1 MNLQKL
7 ELFGFKSFM
16 RKLDIHFSAGI
27 TVIVGPNGCGKT
39 NVTDALR
46 WVLGEGNA
54 RMLRGNRME
63 DLIFNGTRDYKPLN
77 IAEVGLTIDNSA
89 GFLPIDFSEVTVTR
103 RVLRSGDSEFF
114 INKAP
119 CRLKDI
125 TDLFLDTG
133 LGSRAYSVIERD
145 MVEMVLSDQPERR
158 RELLEEAAGIMKY
171 KIRERQAQRKLAATD
186 DDLVRISDV
195 LNEVERS
202 LRSLRRQVG
211 AARRFQEF
219 RDRMRELE
227 VALAFVDFEELRR
240 RAAELERTRGENT
253 AERDG
258 AQSRIAALET
268 DLESLRLKSAEAD
281 SEFADLQRQ
290 VDELAEGARKSE
302 SENLVRAQRRESL
315 REKAARLTG
324 EKDEFEARIRSE
336 TERREEIGRLVRSQE
351 EALVTCEGELG
362 EADGSLTRVSA
373 DLEERRR
380 ELGATRERSEE
391 SAVQLARLKTELAN
405 LEAHAE
411 HLADRDA
418 VLAEEAHR
426 LTELVSLRRQETS
439 EVKSREEALRGE
451 LSSCEAELQKAAQH
465 RDEVAAGRESA
476 REEQAR
482 LAIEAEAARS
492 GLEMLESLRDSY
504 EGYGRG
510 AKTLLTRSG
519 SESRLIALADSLHVN
534 RPELLPA
541 LESALE
547 AAVQYVVAPSGA
559 AALAALGS
567 LTEGAGRATVV
578 DREAFRAALPVD
590 SAWKPEDPAI
600 VAPARALLDID
611 GDLGSLLDF
620 LLARTWVVETLAD
633 AARLAREP
641 RAAGF
646 RFVARDGSWAA
657 HPGVLHGGSL
667 REAVEGSILGRSDR
681 IAELKARV
689 ADCEGARR
697 RAGER
702 VEALSRE
709 MTEHAA
715 RIGQLEGERDRLR
728 AELAQEG
735 RASERSVAEASAC
748 ESRLADLGSE
758 RETLASRAQEV
769 EGKTS
774 ALRAELAER
783 EEIQAGL
790 VAECRRREAD
800 LVASA
805 EDRDR
810 AQRACHDLRLERQRL
825 TGELEKAQLDI
836 ARLDE
841 GRRNDEEGVALRIAQ
856 VAETEQQIEELAREL
871 EAGAERLRVQ
881 AENVE
886 ERRRIRD
893 AVAAERAEVLERLR
907 AVEEERRRWN
917 RLQEQSAELVHETDM
932 ELTRVRA
939 ALEELEGRARRE
951 LGMDL
956 KSSPASGAKTA
967 LVAATPEERER
978 AREELDQLRRQ
989 IDRLG
994 PVNMIALEQYERE
1007 GERHAFLKTQKED
1020 LEAARE
1026 SLRRTIRKVNR
1037 KARTLF
1043 METLEQVRHN
1053 FRTTYGELF
1062 EGGHADIRLSG
1073 DEDPLLAS
1081 IEIFAR
1087 PRGKRL
1093 SNISLLSSGERALTA
1108 VAFLFAI
1115 YLVKPSPFCILDEVD
1130 APLDDANIGRFLKM
1144 IRRVSE
1150 KTQFVMITHNKKTM
1164 EVGDIL
1170 YGVTME
1176 EPGISR
1182 LVSVRL
1188 GADDPLGVEPGG
1200 NGHEEEPVEE
1210 ELIAEGS
1217 A

>member
-1 MNLQKL
+1 MNLKKL

-16 RKLDIHFSAGI
+16 RKLDIHFSDGVTI
-27 TVIVGPNGCGKT
+27 IVGPNGCGKT

-186 DDLVRISDV
+186 DDLVRITDV

-211 AARRFQEF
+211 AARRFQELKE
-219 RDRMRELE
+219 RRRELE
-227 VALAFVDFEELRR
+227 IALALVDLAELRGR
-240 RAAELERTRGENT
+240 ESELERTHSENR

-258 AQSRIAALET
+258 AQTRIAALET

-290 VDELAEGARKSE
+290 VDELAEQVRKSE
-302 SENLVRAQRRESL
+302 SENLIRGQRRETLQEKSARL
-315 REKAARLTG
+315 AREKEELEARLH
-324 EKDEFEARIRSE
+324 SE
-336 TERREEIGRLVRSQE
+336 TQRREELDRRVHSHEDAIV
-351 EALVTCEGELG
+351 ACDGELAEAEGLLARVSEDLDERRGELAAARERG
-362 EADGSLTRVSA
+362 EASA
-373 DLEERRR
+373 
-380 ELGATRERSEE
+380 A
-391 SAVQLARLKTELAN
+391 QLAGLNTELAN

-418 VLAEEAHR
+418 VLEEEARR
-426 LTELVSLRRQETS
+426 LEELASLRRRETS
-439 EVKSREEALRGE
+439 EARSREESLRAE
-451 LSSCEAELQKAAQH
+451 LAACEAALAEAGER
-465 RDEVAAGRESA
+465 RDQVAATRESA

-482 LAIEAEAARS
+482 LAVEAEAARS

-510 AKTLLTRSG
+510 AKTLLTHSG
-519 SESRLIALADSLHVN
+519 GDSRLVALADSLHVN

-559 AALAALGS
+559 AALAALDS
-567 LTEGAGRATVV
+567 LVEGEGRATVV
-578 DREAFRAALPVD
+578 DREAFRADDRPG
-590 SAWKPEDPAI
+590 SAWEPQDSAI
-600 VAPARALLDID
+600 VAPARALLDVD
-611 GDLGSLLDF
+611 GKLSSLVDF
-620 LLARTWVVETLAD
+620 LLAHTWVVETLAD
-633 AARLAREP
+633 AARLARDP
-641 RAAGF
+641 NASGC
-646 RFVARDGSWAA
+646 RFIARDGSWAA
-657 HPGVLHGGSL
+657 HPGILHGGSR
-667 REAVEGSILGRSDR
+667 RETAEGSILGRSDR

-689 ADCEGARR
+689 ADCEGQRR

-702 VEALSRE
+702 VEALGRE
-709 MTEHAA
+709 MAEQAA
-715 RIGQLEGERDRLR
+715 RIAQLEGERDRLR
-728 AELAQEG
+728 AELTQEG

-748 ESRLADLGSE
+748 QSRLANLGAE
-758 RETLASRAQEV
+758 RETLTTRACELAA
-769 EGKTS
+769 KAD
-774 ALRAELAER
+774 ALRGELAQR
-783 EEIQAGL
+783 EESQADL
-790 VAECRRREAD
+790 LAEVRRREAE
-800 LVASA
+800 LFASA
-805 EDRDR
+805 QDRDG
-810 AQRACHDLRLERQRL
+810 AQRRCHDLRLERQRL

-836 ARLDE
+836 ARLEE
-841 GRRNDEEGVALRIAQ
+841 GRCSDEEGIALRITER
-856 VAETEQQIEELAREL
+856 AETDRHIAELVQEL
-871 EAGAERLRVQ
+871 EDGAQRLHLQTER
-881 AENVE
+881 VE
-886 ERRRIRD
+886 ERRRVRD

-939 ALEELEGRARRE
+939 ALEELRGRSRRE
-951 LGMDL
+951 LGLDL
-956 KSSPASGAKTA
+956 DSSPVSETRAT
-967 LVAATPEERER
+967 LIAAPPEERER
-978 AREELDQLRRQ
+978 AREELDQIRRQ

-1043 METLEQVRHN
+1043 MQTLEQVRHN
-1053 FRTTYGELF
+1053 FRVTYGELF

-1073 DEDPLLAS
+1073 DEDPLLAA
-1081 IEIFAR
+1081 IELFAR

-1144 IRRVSE
+1144 LRRVAA

-1164 EVGDIL
+1164 EVGDVL

-1176 EPGISR
+1176 EPGVSR

-1188 GADDPLGVEPGG
+1188 GADGPLGEEPGG
-1200 NGHEEEPVEE
+1200 NGHEDEPAAE
-1210 ELIAEGS
+1210 ELVLEGS